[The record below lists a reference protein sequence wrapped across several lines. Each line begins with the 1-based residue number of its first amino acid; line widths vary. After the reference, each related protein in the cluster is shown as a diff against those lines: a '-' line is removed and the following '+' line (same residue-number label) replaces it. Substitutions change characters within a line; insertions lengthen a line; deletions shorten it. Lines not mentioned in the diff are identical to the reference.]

1 MAVGTDLINNNR
13 LNLDIERNNSFP
25 KVDNGNKPSPAER
38 LEEQNQKAQEKKDAE
53 RAEEVQEAVYGDVIG
68 VSENGDIA
76 TAKEESVKAL
86 EDGMVFKKNN
96 NDDAAKANAPADER
110 RNEGLEDIKLNEDKA
125 PQETQPDA
133 GRIPQ
138 EVKPEDDRI
147 KELQKQNLN
156 EDKDKEITS
165 LTGYTDDQLQTL
177 YTQGKIDKIKYDQE
191 IERRKELM
199 QEDDEKA
206 VQQTEE
212 EQKDTDA
219 VKAAEQNRGNEEDE
233 KKEETSRIQDEIER
247 NEQAAETLGRV
258 YANEADE
265 QLRAQAVQEALAS
278 GRMDIVA
285 DIFNGNQNG

>member
-1 MAVGTDLINNNR
+1 MAIGNDFLNNR
-13 LNLDIERNNSFP
+13 VNLDIERDNNFP
-25 KVDNGNKPSPAER
+25 KADNGQKPSAAER
-38 LEEQNQKAQEKKDAE
+38 LDEQNKQAVEKKEADRE
-53 RAEEVQEAVYGDVIG
+53 KEMKEAVYGDVIG

-76 TAKEESVKAL
+76 TAREESVKAL
-86 EDGMVFKKNN
+86 EDGMVFKLDNDTNAVKNEE
-96 NDDAAKANAPADER
+96 NAENV
-110 RNEGLEDIKLNEDKA
+110 RNEGLEDVSLTQDEQDKQAAQLNPAEDQNKA
-125 PQETQPDA
+125 VRDNDA
-133 GRIPQ
+133 D
-138 EVKPEDDRI
+138 K
-147 KELQKQNLN
+147 KE
-156 EDKDKEITS
+156 DKEIES
-165 LTGYTDDQLQTL
+165 LTGYTKDQLQTL

-219 VKAAEQNRGNEEDE
+219 VKDAEQNRGNEEDE